1 MTKNQALF
9 SAAVSSLIA
18 VGGLTAATQ
27 ASAQDMEKCYG
38 VVAAGKNDCAGAG
51 HTCQG
56 QATADASPD
65 EFILLPA
72 GTCDRLTGGE
82 VKTG

>member
-18 VGGLTAATQ
+18 VGGLSAATQ

-38 VVAAGKNDCAGAG
+38 VVQAGKNDCAGPG

-56 QATADASPD
+56 QATADASPE

>member
-9 SAAVSSLIA
+9 STAVASLIA
-18 VGGLTAATQ
+18 IGGLTAAGQ

-38 VVAAGKNDCAGAG
+38 VVSAGKNDCAGAG

-56 QATADASPD
+56 QATADASAE

>member
-1 MTKNQALF
+1 
-9 SAAVSSLIA
+9 
-18 VGGLTAATQ
+18 
-27 ASAQDMEKCYG
+27 MEKCYG
-38 VVAAGKNDCAGAG
+38 VVSAGKNDCAGAG

-56 QATADASPD
+56 QATADASAE

>member
-1 MTKNQALF
+1 MTKNQALA

-18 VGGLTAATQ
+18 IGGLTAATQ

-56 QATADASPD
+56 QATTDASPQ

-82 VKTG
+82 IKTG